1 MICKITNQYRNVA
14 VVPIELVDR
23 VDTVFLSV
31 IVSLSI
37 AAIALEIRSIWM
49 YWNRGCYATAKAVRL
64 LRSHLQS
71 NSERDAI
78 PLDRLDDRVVRWLL
92 EHLDGDLDDGDRL
105 YFRPRRQGHRFVLLS
120 MPTILSRGVPRSPVA
135 FAPTLLTAL
144 GVLGT
149 FTGIYL
155 GLQRVSLEAIAE
167 TETLLATST
176 QLLAGMKVAFFTSL
190 CGLGSASGFVVLL
203 AIGDRVRLACRNR
216 VRSRLDAVAF
226 LDSPT
231 RILSRL
237 ASGNLG
243 NRAIDDRVVE
253 ELQQIRQLQE
263 RQLDALRE
271 TQALQR
277 VPLEIVERLETQLK
291 RELIEPIAQQ
301 LHRSSELTERTQVTV
316 SQFGETLGTSVSQLA
331 ESIDAVGEVQR
342 EAIAGLQEFSHR
354 LDRALENLQTQT
366 QTALR
371 ESLDMQRS
379 LLDDVQ
385 QRTRDL
391 LDRSQTAFSSQA
403 DVLNAVGDETVKTM
417 EAARYQLTAS
427 LENIDETIQGT
438 RQTVEEELQRFRL
451 DYQYALDGFFS
462 QQNELLKD
470 TLVKQR
476 RNLEE
481 IGDRFTRTLADEVR
495 QLENG
500 DR

>member
-1 MICKITNQYRNVA
+1 ML
-14 VVPIELVDR
+14 IELVDR
-23 VDTVFLSV
+23 VDSVFISL

-37 AAIALEIRSIWM
+37 AAIALEVRSIWI

-64 LRSHLQS
+64 LRSNLRS
-71 NSERDAI
+71 NPENHAI
-78 PLDRLDDRVVRWLL
+78 PLEQLDDRVVRWLL
-92 EHLDGDLDDGDRL
+92 EHLDGDIDESDRPC
-105 YFRPRRQGHRFVLLS
+105 FRPRRRGHRFVLLS
-120 MPTILSRGVPRSPVA
+120 YPTILWRGVPRSPVA

-155 GLQRVSLEAIAE
+155 GLQQVSLEAIAE

-190 CGLGSASGFVVLL
+190 CGLGSASGFVVFL
-203 AIGDRVRLACRNR
+203 AIGDRVRMGCRNR
-216 VRSRLDAVAF
+216 VRSRLDTVAF
-226 LDSPT
+226 LDSPA

-237 ASGNLG
+237 ASETSGNSG
-243 NRAIDDRVVE
+243 VDTRIVE

-263 RQLDALRE
+263 RQLAALRG
-271 TQALQR
+271 TQELQT
-277 VPLEIVERLETQLK
+277 VPLQIVERLENQFK

-301 LHRSSELTERTQVTV
+301 LQRSGELTERTQTAISQFGERLETSV
-316 SQFGETLGTSVSQLA
+316 SQFGE
-331 ESIDAVGEVQR
+331 SINAVGETQR
-342 EAIAGLQEFSHR
+342 EAMAGLQEFSNQ
-354 LDRALENLQTQT
+354 LDRALENFQTQT
-366 QTALR
+366 QTALQDSM
-371 ESLDMQRS
+371 EIQRS

-385 QRTRDL
+385 QRTQNL

-403 DVLNAVGDETVKTM
+403 ELLNAVGDETVKTM

-462 QQNELLKD
+462 QQNELLKE

-476 RNLEE
+476 QNLEE
-481 IGDRFTRTLADEVR
+481 IGELFATTISEEMG
-495 QLENG
+495 QLGNG